1 MPMGRELQKCN
12 LWQLY
17 HILLTATVQQQGMN
31 LEGLR
36 HVTGSRIVTSLTPEC
51 CANPSLCSSAACS
64 GLGRSPQPRQPQKP
78 QSSPA
83 TLPLTLIHTPI
94 RT

>member
-1 MPMGRELQKCN
+1 MAMGRELQKCS

-36 HVTGSRIVTSLTPEC
+36 HVTGSRILEPLAPEC
-51 CANPSLCSSAACS
+51 CTNLSLCSSAACS
-64 GLGRSPQPRQPQKP
+64 GLGPSP
-78 QSSPA
+78 
-83 TLPLTLIHTPI
+83 
-94 RT
+94 